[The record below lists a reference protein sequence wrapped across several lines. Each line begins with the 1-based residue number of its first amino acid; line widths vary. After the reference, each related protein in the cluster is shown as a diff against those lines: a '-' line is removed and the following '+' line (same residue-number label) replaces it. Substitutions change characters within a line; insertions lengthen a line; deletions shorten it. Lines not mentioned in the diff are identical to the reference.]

1 MRFFFTCRSL
11 LTELDI
17 KYLKV
22 LVDEEIRTILR
33 VRALFG
39 LEILFPVMRLAKEES
54 DGNSFV
60 IKLANVIEVVKFTEK
75 NPHQMETRKEHF
87 LEASEK
93 EMKDI
98 KSIEASKEVKEEQKQ
113 IELVKE
119 LLQVD
124 FVGPDEEER
133 DIEDHILLSPSSF
146 TASPAIIQKPSNYS
160 IARPAN
166 LEELK
171 NSLVVDA
178 CRSFLFQVNKHTQ
191 HSEINQVSFFFLPT
205 SRSAERMFSQT
216 KELLDRNKEMRIEVM
231 NSILAYMICLT
242 HISQKYGKP
251 TMIIIS
257 IMRQPKLSRI
267 VQKLAK
273 LMITA
278 FKN

>member
-1 MRFFFTCRSL
+1 M
-11 LTELDI
+11 
-17 KYLKV
+17 
-22 LVDEEIRTILR
+22 
-33 VRALFG
+33 FG

-191 HSEINQVSFFFLPT
+191 HSEINQVSFFLPT

-216 KELLDRNKEMRIEVM
+216 KELLDRNKEMKIEVM
-231 NSILAYMICLT
+231 NRILLLI
-242 HISQKYGKP
+242 
-251 TMIIIS
+251 
-257 IMRQPKLSRI
+257 
-267 VQKLAK
+267 
-273 LMITA
+273 
-278 FKN
+278 